1 MAVLGGGSRSFR
13 KTSAHGAKWSST
25 VHGYVPVISCVL
37 APPPELPVRFAE
49 QSKTAALLA
58 SRLAEHTAMLVVLL
72 EAIF

>member
-1 MAVLGGGSRSFR
+1 M
-13 KTSAHGAKWSST
+13 
-25 VHGYVPVISCVL
+25 HGYVPVISWCL
-37 APPPELPVRFAE
+37 APPVAFVRRLHRAAVFRRLALHGLRTLPVRFAE